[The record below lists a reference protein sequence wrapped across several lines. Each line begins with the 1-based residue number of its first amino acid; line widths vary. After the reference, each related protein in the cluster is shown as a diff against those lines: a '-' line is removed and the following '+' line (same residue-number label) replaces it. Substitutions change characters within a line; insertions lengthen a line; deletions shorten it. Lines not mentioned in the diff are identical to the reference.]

1 MRVSLFFL
9 LPTRLSFRQAANSAL
24 TKIFTKISQL
34 DGEKKIFKK
43 LQLYQRSRDVPSMK
57 NWKKILFL
65 NSYLQLKSMGSFEQ
79 DNPKLVCISNHACT
93 KPQVFLQVLKDK
105 WSWPDFGHSI
115 FFVLKTYL
123 SHLYMHAET
132 GLWIIESKLVK
143 CLAAVADLSNRC
155 SIFLLN
161 SFLGLD
167 ITLLP
172 WCSLLESFR
181 ILSLQSQR
189 YSDMS
194 AWTLLNSWGSN
205 TNVTFDLR
213 LEKKLILQ
221 ISD

>member
-1 MRVSLFFL
+1 MVL
-9 LPTRLSFRQAANSAL
+9 TRLWTFD
-24 TKIFTKISQL
+24 IFCAENL
-34 DGEKKIFKK
+34 
-43 LQLYQRSRDVPSMK
+43 
-57 NWKKILFL
+57 
-65 NSYLQLKSMGSFEQ
+65 
-79 DNPKLVCISNHACT
+79 
-93 KPQVFLQVLKDK
+93 
-105 WSWPDFGHSI
+105 SW
-115 FFVLKTYL
+115 

-194 AWTLLNSWGSN
+194 AWTLLNSWVLIPMSLLIW
-205 TNVTFDLR
+205 DQR
-213 LEKKLILQ
+213 EKANSSDFWLIRKFHHWWGWHEKRNWHVIKLITKLDNLIMRNLFMHLDFWRFWGFWQ
-221 ISD
+221 KIFNQEYSSYKLP